1 MKRLFT
7 ILSLIAFAAVP
18 VAAFAEGDQSPYEW
32 TVSDSNT
39 DPYVNDDTTTGFHT
53 VYLWLACSDLPAPL
67 QDGMAAAEFAIVTSP
82 PGANLHIAT
91 NVMNGFLNAGSVTN
105 LLLAVGAC
113 PPGPVVAANLLVIV
127 NVPGTI
133 ALGPS
138 STLTKGTVDCS
149 QSPSLWPID
158 WVGLGLLGT
167 PAPGKNKHPGCEPV
181 VSVEESTWGNIKGLY
196 R

>member
-1 MKRLFT
+1 MKRLLT
-7 ILSLIAFAAVP
+7 ILSLIAIVAMP
-18 VAAFAEGDQSPYEW
+18 VAAFAQAPYEW
-32 TVSDSNT
+32 TISDSSA
-39 DPYVNDDTTTGFHT
+39 DPYVNTDATTGFHT
-53 VYLWLACSDLPAPL
+53 VYLWLACTNLPAPL

-91 NVMNGFLNAGSVTN
+91 NVQNGFLNAGSVTN

-113 PPGPVVAANLLVIV
+113 PPGPVVAANLLVII

-138 STLTKGTVDCS
+138 STQTKGTVDCS

-158 WVGLGLLGT
+158 WIGLGLLGT
-167 PAPGKNKHPGCEPV
+167 PAPGKGNQHCEPDD
-181 VSVEESTWGNIKGLY
+181 SVEESTWGNIKGLY